1 MASAPIV
8 YYPIPLA
15 GFIGYTRM
23 LLPPIIVPIIYHPIL
38 LQPKH
43 TDHPQETISSLLAYW
58 PSTINSFSWESIRSN
73 STSCRK
79 ESWRKKGLHLLSL
92 FCQTHTHTSWTSLRY
107 ANSTNSPCN
116 SQQTGRSAQVDGVT
130 FPWTDTVSGSPRTLC
145 IGLWCWAQTICA
157 CAPS

>member
-92 FCQTHTHTSWTSLRY
+92 FCQTHTHTHTLAGLLCDMQTLQTVLAI
-107 ANSTNSPCN
+107 ANRLEDLLKSM
-116 SQQTGRSAQVDGVT
+116 A
-130 FPWTDTVSGSPRTLC
+130 
-145 IGLWCWAQTICA
+145 
-157 CAPS
+157 